1 MRYWMTVLFA
11 SLAVMLSGCSVVGMG
26 YSRLDWVTLM
36 WLDRY
41 MDFSSEQKE
50 ALRPLLKGLLHWHR
64 EQELPAYQNLIEA
77 RLEPLLQQEDIRPAQ
92 WLDIMDTLKM
102 RYEALAKK
110 SGNMAE
116 PVLGQLKPEQIDH
129 LKAAL
134 DKSNVKF
141 RKKHLD
147 PSMEEIRSQR
157 AEDFVEFIDDWLG
170 KLTEAQMRA
179 IDESYR
185 ARVID
190 NKLWRDERQVRQQLI
205 LQALQRKP
213 GEQTPTLSDAFVALL
228 EPVSP
233 KGQLYLE
240 RTHKDTA
247 ELLSRLWALSSP
259 QQKQQARD
267 KAASWKKEVRRL
279 M

>member
-1 MRYWMTVLFA
+1 
-11 SLAVMLSGCSVVGMG
+11 
-26 YSRLDWVTLM
+26 M